1 MNSMACPLFIRLCN
15 RNGDNKSKLD
25 GRGEINNILIENI
38 KAKNI
43 EIPIMIMG
51 IPNQKISD
59 VNLKNFDLKYAEGKD
74 YFDLRFK
81 IPEQEKE
88 YPECNRFRNI
98 NAYGVFVRHAK
109 NILLENINVK
119 PRTKTYRKFKKII
132 DWASEKAT
140 KRIAEDERLRTFTAL
155 GLFLFVA
162 IPLPGTGAW
171 TGSLIANFLD
181 LPVKKAFWPI
191 VAGVFTAGVIMLTG
205 TAIAN
210 GGIQFLLQRG

>member
-74 YFDLRFK
+74 YFDFRFK

-109 NILLENINVK
+109 NIALENVNVK
-119 PRTKTYRKFKKII
+119 PRNKTYRKFKKII
-132 DWASEKAT
+132 DCE
-140 KRIAEDERLRTFTAL
+140 
-155 GLFLFVA
+155 
-162 IPLPGTGAW
+162 
-171 TGSLIANFLD
+171 NFS
-181 LPVKKAFWPI
+181 VK
-191 VAGVFTAGVIMLTG
+191 
-205 TAIAN
+205 
-210 GGIQFLLQRG
+210 